1 MESAQ
6 LPGPQPNA
14 QKELMLRLLLS
25 FIHSTNF
32 THKRLLQGLQ
42 SWDGKGM
49 EGLAPG
55 SGAQKRG

>member
-32 THKRLLQGLQ
+32 THKPLLQGLLQ
-42 SWDGKGM
+42 S
-49 EGLAPG
+49 
-55 SGAQKRG
+55 